1 MLVEAIA
8 HRRGKWVYEVLEL
21 TFEQF
26 SYEVAAFLEYDAQAQ
41 MSVAQLSRNVGPL
54 TPVYSVR

>member
-1 MLVEAIA
+1 
-8 HRRGKWVYEVLEL
+8 VYEVLEL